1 VSWRKERVG
10 ENVLEGEIMQCNAGK
25 QSITH
30 SKGNSSI
37 PLEYK
42 KTRIL
47 ISEIL
52 ILNCEYFLLNLKIL
66 LHFIEF

>member
-1 VSWRKERVG
+1 MSWRKERVG

-42 KTRIL
+42 KTENTYKRNFNFELRIL
-47 ISEIL
+47 
-52 ILNCEYFLLNLKIL
+52 YVKQ
-66 LHFIEF
+66 